1 MMAVPGLCWK
11 AARSRMLRITG
22 GFGGFRADQRGTV
35 AIQTIIFSILLFGT
49 TGLVLDAGLVYATH
63 TQMQAYA
70 DQMAL
75 VAANELDGRDDAIN
89 RARMAVFGPDGAPFL
104 EKAGLEVGR
113 FRVETVDFFPGIS
126 PSARP
131 QNHMFEAFPPAARL
145 ARATEEGIA
154 FAHGDPVAAANAA
167 TVALVSVSEER
178 LASAVARIASLV
190 LDLGGSAAADAES
203 SALADGLG
211 IAATAAASLERRSCA
226 ALSTLVLCNPWE
238 EAADSPLAVPK
249 HDPAWSLRGRSL
261 MTFAPNF
268 RARSLPESPQTT
280 PNTASLY
287 PWDVKNQL
295 FRLADP
301 VADSAGLCTPG
312 YLLALATEDASGE
325 GAPDYLA
332 ARDRCLMARA
342 HPETV
347 CWDPNAPLAIA
358 PADGDTVAR
367 ALNTA
372 FDNWL
377 EPFDQALDADVPV
390 GGTGLARAQFFE
402 PDRLATTA
410 YESADRHGEDPAT
423 EPQQDGVPDYDEIFA
438 EEGPPGAYETVPM
451 PESAPLYAVR
461 GRGIG
466 YDPCHDGTT
475 ARYAGS
481 PSADPACT
489 LDFVGDYHEGGSAGA
504 GEVRSRLE
512 HYWSTMYDEATA
524 DGLARGALPG
534 GVTTWYELYRVEKN
548 RFAGL
553 DTEADNSRIEE
564 YSDLN
569 AARLGLDSTTE
580 DYVKHGP
587 DEYMT
592 ATGSDT
598 LLNPGYERRR
608 LRSAMVNCAATVAQ
622 APDASGRY
630 PVDADNLWIMDVYL
644 PTPPGIYCGPG
655 TIGCELEAAVETR
668 LLVELV
674 DDVTERSDHR
684 RYVAR
689 LVR

>member
-1 MMAVPGLCWK
+1 MAVPGLDWK
-11 AARSRMLRITG
+11 AAIFRMSHVAAAIG
-22 GFGGFRADQRGTV
+22 GFGADRRGTV

-49 TGLVLDAGLVYATH
+49 TGLVLDAGFVYATH

-75 VAANELDGRDDAIN
+75 VAANELDGRDDAIE
-89 RARMAVFGPDGAPFL
+89 RARMAVFGPEGAPFL

-113 FRVETVDFFPGIS
+113 FEVETVDFFPGIS
-126 PSARP
+126 YSTRP

-145 ARATEEGIA
+145 ARATEEGVT
-154 FAHGDPVAAANAA
+154 FSSGDPVAAASTA

-178 LASAVARIASLV
+178 LPSAVARIASLV
-190 LDLGGSAAADAES
+190 LDLAGPTGADA
-203 SALADGLG
+203 ALADGLG
-211 IAATAAASLERRSCA
+211 IAATAAAALERRSCA

-238 EAADSPLAVPK
+238 EAPDSPLAVPK
-249 HDPAWSLRGRSL
+249 HDPAWSVRGRSL

-268 RARSLPESPQTT
+268 AARGLSEAPQTT

-301 VADSAGLCTPG
+301 VGDSARLCTPE
-312 YLLALATEDASGE
+312 YLLALATEDAGSE
-325 GAPDYLA
+325 TAPDYLA

-347 CWDPNAPLAIA
+347 CWGPQAPLTIA
-358 PADGDTVAR
+358 PADGDTVVR

-377 EPFDQALDADVPV
+377 APFDQALLADLPV
-390 GGTGLARAQFFE
+390 GATGLTRAQFFE
-402 PDRLATTA
+402 PDRLATTT

-423 EPQQDGVPDYDEIFA
+423 DPQQDGVPDYEEIVA
-438 EEGPPGAYETVPM
+438 EEGPPGAYATVPV
-451 PESAPLYAVR
+451 PDFTPLSDVH
-461 GRGIG
+461 GPGIG
-466 YDPCHDGTT
+466 YDPCHDGTQ
-475 ARYAGS
+475 ARYGGT
-481 PSADPACT
+481 PSASPACA
-489 LDFVGDYHEGGSAGA
+489 LDFAGDYHEGGSAGA

-512 HYWSTMYDEATA
+512 HYWSNMYDEVTA

-534 GVTTWYELYRVEKN
+534 GVTTWYELYRVEKS
-548 RFAGL
+548 RLAGL
-553 DTEADNSRIEE
+553 DTDADNSRIEE

-569 AARLGLDSTTE
+569 AATLGLDSTTAK
-580 DYVKHGP
+580 YVKHEP

-592 ATGSDT
+592 ATGSDA

-608 LRSAMVNCAATVAQ
+608 LRSAMVNCAATVAEG
-622 APDASGRY
+622 PDASGSY
-630 PVDADNLWIMDVYL
+630 PVDADHLWIMDVYL
-644 PTPPGIYCGPG
+644 PAPPGIFCGPG
-655 TIGCELEAAVETR
+655 TVGCALETAVETR
-668 LLVELV
+668 LFVELV